1 MTSPEARGPKLPP
14 THPPRTPPPQKKP
27 VEAPRPQPATK
38 PKEVAVRARPRM
50 VVRNRRTAAL
60 VFRAD
65 RWAAGK
71 AARQAVETVRGWGYA
86 GACEGDVEQ
95 SVRVLVGAAVAD
107 GGKRL
112 SVHLGDQ
119 EGKILVAVLSHVVG
133 APDDGVLAQVAG
145 LAATCAVGTDTG
157 EDGRRMWAVLDTA
170 PRRPRTAPGAPG
182 PTG

>member
-14 THPPRTPPPQKKP
+14 THPPKTPPPQKKP
-27 VEAPRPQPATK
+27 VEAPRPQPAAK
-38 PKEVAVRARPRM
+38 PKEVAVPVRPRM

-60 VFRAD
+60 AFRAD

-71 AARQAVETVRGWGYA
+71 AARQVVEAVRGWGYA

-95 SVRVLVGAAVAD
+95 VVRALVGAAVAD

-119 EGKILVAVLSHVVG
+119 EGKILVAVLGHVPG
-133 APDDGVLAQVAG
+133 APDDGVLAQVAA

-157 EDGRRMWAVLDTA
+157 EDGRRLWAVLDTA
-170 PRRPRTAPGAPG
+170 PRRRRPAPG
-182 PTG
+182 PSA

>member
-1 MTSPEARGPKLPP
+1 M
-14 THPPRTPPPQKKP
+14 
-27 VEAPRPQPATK
+27 
-38 PKEVAVRARPRM
+38 
-50 VVRNRRTAAL
+50 
-60 VFRAD
+60 
-65 RWAAGK
+65 
-71 AARQAVETVRGWGYA
+71 
-86 GACEGDVEQ
+86 
-95 SVRVLVGAAVAD
+95 RVLVGAAVAD

>member
-1 MTSPEARGPKLPP
+1 MTSPEARGPKVPP
-14 THPPRTPPPQKKP
+14 THPPKTPPPQRKP
-27 VEAPRPQPATK
+27 VEAPRPQPAAK

-60 VFRAD
+60 AFPAD

-86 GACEGDVEQ
+86 GAHEEDVEQ

-119 EGKILVAVLSHVVG
+119 EGKILVAVLSHVLG
-133 APDDGVLAQVAG
+133 APDDGVLTQVAA

-170 PRRPRTAPGAPG
+170 PRRRRPAPG
-182 PTG
+182 PTA